1 MGEHNKVPLISSFFQ
16 LKKKKKKKNTSTEE
30 NVRKCYIVFNLT
42 KKLFQEMRIIKVIP
56 KL

>member
-1 MGEHNKVPLISSFFQ
+1 MGKPNKVPLISSFFQ